1 MILRNQITAPRYN
14 PSPQTQFGILPMLIC
29 HKQMLPII
37 LMLCFGMVNFASAVV
52 PEVPGATQT
61 KPIALVGGVIHT
73 VSGKTIEQGTLLF
86 IDGKIFEIG
95 GDVNLPV
102 DVEVIDVKGKHVY
115 PGLIDANSNMGL
127 VEINAVRAT
136 VDERETGSFNPN
148 VKAQVAINPDS
159 EIIPTTRSNG
169 VLLCLTAPSGGVVSG
184 QSAVIQLDG
193 WTYEDLTIR
202 SGAGLHINWPLMA
215 AVSDWQLNADEKKTV
230 KARDENMQRL
240 EEFFETARRYDAARR
255 NDPSTKIDVK
265 WESMRDV
272 LAGKIPVIASAEY
285 ANQIQAAVA
294 FSVRQKV
301 KLIISGGYDS
311 IHCTDLLKHHDIPV
325 ILGGIYRLPRRDDD
339 FYDLPYEI
347 PAILKKAG
355 VRFCI
360 ASDGRFGA
368 SMVRNLPFHAG
379 TAHAY
384 GLSMDEALR
393 SVTLST
399 AEILGV
405 ADRVGSL
412 EKGKDATL
420 VITNG
425 NILDIRTNVEAAF
438 IQGRRVDLS
447 DRHKKLYYKYEQR
460 IDRAAAQD
468 AK

>member
-1 MILRNQITAPRYN
+1 MNLTNTLRAVFQKTHNGYV
-14 PSPQTQFGILPMLIC
+14 PMLTTRFAFLAIAS
-29 HKQMLPII
+29 LLFSSAI
-37 LMLCFGMVNFASAVV
+37 LAAV
-52 PEVPGATQT
+52 PEVPGAKQDR
-61 KPIALVGGVIHT
+61 PIALVGGTIHT
-73 VSGKTIEQGTLLF
+73 VSGKNIEAGTLLF
-86 IDGKIFEIG
+86 IDGKIAAIG
-95 GDVNLPV
+95 QDLALPQGA
-102 DVEVIDVKGKHVY
+102 EVIDVKGKHIF

-136 VDERETGSFNPN
+136 KDERETGDFNPN

-169 VLLCLTAPSGGVVSG
+169 VLLCLTAPSGGTISG

-202 SGAGLHINWPLMA
+202 PAAGLHVNWPLMA
-215 AVSDWQLNADEKKTV
+215 SVSDWQLTGSAKDSL
-230 KARDENMQRL
+230 KARDKNVREL
-240 EEFFETARRYDAARR
+240 EEFFNTARRYSEARR
-255 NDPSTKIDVK
+255 NDPAAKVDLK
-265 WESMRDV
+265 WEAMRDV
-272 LAGKIPVIASAEY
+272 LSGKIPVIASAEN

-301 KLIISGGYDS
+301 KLIISGGYDA
-311 IHCTDLLKHHDIPV
+311 IYCTDLLKKHDIPV
-325 ILGGIYRLPRRDDD
+325 ILGGVYRTPRRTDD

-347 PAILKKAG
+347 PSHLEKAG

-384 GLSMDEALR
+384 GLSMEAALR
-393 SVTLST
+393 SITLSA

-405 ADRVGSL
+405 DEQVGSL
-412 EKGKDATL
+412 EQGKDATL
-420 VITNG
+420 VITDG
-425 NILDIRTNVEAAF
+425 NVLDIRTQVEAAF

-447 DRHKKLYYKYEQR
+447 DRHKKLYYKYDQR
-460 IDRAAAQD
+460 INRKAAEQA